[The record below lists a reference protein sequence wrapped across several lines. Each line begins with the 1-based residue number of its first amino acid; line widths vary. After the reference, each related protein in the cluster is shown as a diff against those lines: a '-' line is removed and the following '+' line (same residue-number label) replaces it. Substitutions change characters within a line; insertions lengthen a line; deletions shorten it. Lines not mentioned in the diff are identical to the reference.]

1 MFQDFVAWF
10 KNKIK
15 NNLAYNLRQVC
26 YIVGIWVFVTLFF
39 IYLKF
44 NDIPES
50 FLTEIYQLEGGISKK
65 LMYQAALFIGLTFGT
80 ILGFLHVFV
89 YPYIERT
96 QKLLF
101 NILFRITVF
110 CLLSHIVYYTLLTF
124 YGYSMNTQF
133 IVWGFNDPGT
143 INILLYAFV
152 TEFLVGLIILLRRNL
167 GRKYFINT
175 IKNTYRNPKE
185 ENRVFMFL
193 DLEDSTV
200 IANKMGHLNFSRF
213 IQDCFWDLSDITLK
227 YGAEIYQ
234 FVGDEAVIT
243 WKVSKNFDYE
253 KCIALYFSYKEL
265 LESKR
270 DFYLKKYHTAPN
282 FRSAVHSGKVSA
294 ALVGDYKKEIAYHGN
309 VLNLG
314 SRLQKTC
321 KEHNA
326 DILISEDFSENLKDH
341 WYGLTPITL
350 HHLKGINDIQT
361 AYKVCEENKKYY
373 FYL

>member
-1 MFQDFVAWF
+1 MFKDYAVWF

-15 NNLAYNLRQVC
+15 NNLTYNLRQVC
-26 YIVGIWVFVTLFF
+26 YIVSIWVFVTLFF
-39 IYLKF
+39 IYIKF
-44 NDIPES
+44 NDIPENY
-50 FLTEIYQLEGGISKK
+50 LNEIYKIKQGITKNW
-65 LMYQAALFIGLTFGT
+65 MYQTALFIGLGFGVV
-80 ILGFLHVFV
+80 LGFLHIFV

-96 QKLLF
+96 QKFWF
-101 NILFRITVF
+101 NIFIRIAVF
-110 CLLSHIVYYTLLTF
+110 CILSHIVYFTLLTT
-124 YGYSMNTQF
+124 YGYSMNTKL
-133 IVWGFNDPGT
+133 ILLGFNDSGT
-143 INILLYAFV
+143 INILVYAFV
-152 TEFLVGLIILLRRNL
+152 TETLVGLLMLLRRNL

-175 IKNTYRNPKE
+175 IKNTYRHPKE

-200 IANKMGHLNFSRF
+200 IAKKIGHLNFSRF

-253 KCIALYFSYKEL
+253 KCIALYFCYKGL
-265 LESKR
+265 LESKS
-270 DFYLKKYHTAPN
+270 DFYMQKYQTKPN
-282 FRSAVHSGKVSA
+282 FRCAVHSGKVSVV
-294 ALVGDYKKEIAYHGN
+294 LVGDYKREIAYYGN

-314 SRLQKTC
+314 SRLQKNC
-321 KEHNA
+321 KEHDA
-326 DILISEDFSENLKDH
+326 EILISEDFSENLKDQ

-361 AYKVCEENKKYY
+361 AYKVSEENKKYY